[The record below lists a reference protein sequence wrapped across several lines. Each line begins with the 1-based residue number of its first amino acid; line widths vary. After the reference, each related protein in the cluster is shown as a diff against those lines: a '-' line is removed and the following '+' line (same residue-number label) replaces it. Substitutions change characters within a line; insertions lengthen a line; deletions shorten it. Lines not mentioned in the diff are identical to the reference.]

1 LEHEDVLLTL
11 GQIAVTLAALS
22 GVAGVLAAR
31 PGQTELSAFKM
42 VLLRNVAL
50 IGMIVTVFALL
61 PLTFRGPEISST
73 SAFQVCSVLALFC
86 GLGGY
91 IFFLPQGRAALHFGE
106 ISASAFGL
114 GFALNAVAMVLFA
127 WNAIAPTL
135 NSPQRFV
142 LELMC
147 ALSIAGI
154 NFIVAVLA
162 PKAPTT

>member
-1 LEHEDVLLTL
+1 MEYEDVLLTL

-31 PGQTELSAFKM
+31 PGQTELSAFKI

-61 PLTFRGPEISST
+61 PLTFQGSEISSS
-73 SAFQVCSVLALFC
+73 SAIRLCSVLALFC

-91 IFFLPQGRAALHFGE
+91 AFFLPRGRAALRSGE
-106 ISASAFGL
+106 ISAGWFGL
-114 GFALNAVAMVLFA
+114 GFALNAAAVFLFA
-127 WNAIAPTL
+127 WNAVAPTPS
-135 NSPQRFV
+135 SPQRYV
-142 LELMC
+142 LGLVC

-154 NFIVAVLA
+154 NFIVAVLT
-162 PKAPTT
+162 PKEPSI

>member
-1 LEHEDVLLTL
+1 VEYEDVLLTL

-22 GVAGVLAAR
+22 GVAGVIAAR
-31 PGQTELSAFKM
+31 PGQTELSAFKI

-61 PLTFRGPEISST
+61 PLTLRGSEISSAT
-73 SAFQVCSVLALFC
+73 AFRLCSVLALFC

-91 IFFLPQGRAALHFGE
+91 AFFLPRGRVAMRSGE

-114 GFALNAVAMVLFA
+114 GFALNAAAVVLFA
-127 WNAIAPTL
+127 WNTVAPTL
-135 NSPQRFV
+135 SSPQRYV
-142 LELMC
+142 LGLIC
-147 ALSIAGI
+147 ALAIAGI
-154 NFIVAVLA
+154 NFVVAVLT